1 MKNLL
6 LICGLFLTVAAFN
19 GCSDSDSYTVLRNQS
34 GLLIWGGS
42 PAFDGTG
49 MLFQTADTTYGI
61 RGNDDDFDRYFAED
75 ERTARIRANVVL
87 TGETTI
93 RGWGS
98 QFPEAV
104 LSRIRPE

>member
-1 MKNLL
+1 MKNIL
-6 LICGLFLTVAAFN
+6 LICGLLLTVTAFS

-42 PAFDGTG
+42 PVVDGTG

-61 RGNDDDFDRYFAED
+61 TGNGDNYAQYFAEN

-98 QFPEAV
+98 RFPEAY